1 MQLPIKTRMLQY
13 ALELDG
19 SFTRYDVENALR
31 EEYPDK
37 REFNLKTIDDYLNQL
52 MVVGFITRE
61 KVEFEN
67 DKDLLITFRA
77 TEYGQTRYKYVK
89 GKGPYGKVKEA

>member
-1 MQLPIKTRMLQY
+1 MLQY

-19 SFTRYDVENALR
+19 SFTRYDVERDLA

-37 REFNLKTIDDYLNQL
+37 REFNLKTIDEYLNEL

-61 KVEFEN
+61 KVEFEEDN
-67 DKDLLITFRA
+67 NLLITFKS
-77 TEYGQTRYKYVK
+77 TEYGQTRYKYVE
-89 GKGPYGKVKEA
+89 GKGGYGKK